1 MLGGVG
7 VVKGNHTQ
15 QQHPHPC
22 KLVIYDGAGAA
33 VLMLRGACEGSTN
46 AKKAPSTPAPLR
58 GVESGGGAVLAGVG
72 VALFGVIYSLAIL
85 GAPLPGWAL
94 MWSDVEF
101 IHE

>member
-72 VALFGVIYSLAIL
+72 VRGSIWGYLFASNFHP
-85 GAPLPGWAL
+85 PLPFLSNAK
-94 MWSDVEF
+94 
-101 IHE
+101 